1 MVYFLLF
8 CIVFKIFKILI
19 YVYMHVSKSVS
30 VYMSICFFIRVCVC
44 VCLHICRCLWMP
56 KEGVRSS
63 VTGVKGSVGAG
74 TECLSSA
81 RAATALNH

>member
-1 MVYFLLF
+1 MYFLLF

-19 YVYMHVSKSVS
+19 YVHIHVSKSVS

-44 VCLHICRCLWMP
+44 LHICRCLWMP
-56 KEGVRSS
+56 KEGVRFS